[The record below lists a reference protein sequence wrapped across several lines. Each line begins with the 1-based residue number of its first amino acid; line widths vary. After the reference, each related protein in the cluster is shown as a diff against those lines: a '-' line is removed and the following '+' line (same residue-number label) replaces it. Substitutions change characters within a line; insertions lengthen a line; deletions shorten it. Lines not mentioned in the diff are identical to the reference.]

1 MFQAI
6 PGPRMDRRTFKK
18 DMTYIMRVVYKSNE
32 ISKM

>member
-1 MFQAI
+1 MFQI
-6 PGPRMDRRTFKK
+6 VPGARMDRRAFKK